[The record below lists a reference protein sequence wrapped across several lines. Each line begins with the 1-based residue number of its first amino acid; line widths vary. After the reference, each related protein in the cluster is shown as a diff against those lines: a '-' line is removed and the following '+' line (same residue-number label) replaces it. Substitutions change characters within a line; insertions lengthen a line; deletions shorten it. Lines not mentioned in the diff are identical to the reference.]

1 MNKWKPSLIL
11 TLSSG
16 IFGLDADFQ
25 SVQVSSA
32 MAKMDIEIY
41 EKLLT
46 DSNPKPG
53 YYVEGGRMRRL
64 KDRDRFDGEDL
75 EFDDDDSEFGIP
87 VLSFTSGYAISGHDT
102 SGYVTSGF
110 VFFCSQFLILI
121 KSITYFLLWNSQI
134 RDF

>member
-1 MNKWKPSLIL
+1 
-11 TLSSG
+11 
-16 IFGLDADFQ
+16 
-25 SVQVSSA
+25 

-87 VLSFTSGYAISGHDT
+87 VLSFTSGHATSGHDT

-121 KSITYFLLWNSQI
+121 KSITYFPLWNSQI
-134 RDF
+134 RYL